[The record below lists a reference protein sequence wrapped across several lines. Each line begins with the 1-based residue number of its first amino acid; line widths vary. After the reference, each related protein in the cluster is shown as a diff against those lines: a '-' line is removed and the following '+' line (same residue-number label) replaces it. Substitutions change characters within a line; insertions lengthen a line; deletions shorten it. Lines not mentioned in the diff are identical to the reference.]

1 MLLLQLHPMGRKGNR
16 STDISEYRKGYE
28 DRCREVFSLP
38 EQHCLKQNPYSF
50 NIAEKEA
57 ACNLFF
63 IPFLYFLS
71 SSFRTLMKA
80 SCGISTFPTCR
91 MRFLPSFC
99 FSRSFFFLV
108 MSPP

>member
-71 SSFRTLMKA
+71 RRIIIEDSGWGRKEKAEVSMSFVPKKL
-80 SCGISTFPTCR
+80 
-91 MRFLPSFC
+91 C
-99 FSRSFFFLV
+99 F
-108 MSPP
+108 